1 MGMKI
6 GYTRVSTA
14 DQTADLQRDAL
25 QEAGCEKIYEDT
37 ASGAK
42 TDRPGLEEALAFA
55 RKGDTVVVWK
65 LDRLGRSI
73 RHLID
78 TIEDLNK
85 REIGFCS
92 LRESMD
98 STTSGGK
105 LVFHLFASIAEF
117 ERDLIRERTMAGIAA
132 ARARGRKGGR
142 PKVMTDDKVRAASEL
157 LRGGN
162 LPVAEICKLVGV
174 SRGTIYRHVVPTL
187 CKIAA

>member
-1 MGMKI
+1 MKI

-42 TDRPGLEEALAFA
+42 TDRPCLEEALAFA

-142 PKVMTDDKVRAASEL
+142 PKVLTDDKVRAASEL